1 MNNFNDINHFDADEN
16 FDLKKEFL
24 KYFFYWKYFAIT
36 LVSFFL
42 FGFLYLRYTPKVYQ
56 SNAKIKILD
65 KKETSLEMPT
75 ASDLFAKSKINLEN
89 EIEILKSQPILREVV
104 KNLRLQNSI
113 YQIGDI
119 MNSLTVDYPFDINY
133 KVPIDSI
140 NKSQFKLT
148 ISNTGFEI
156 IDFNKDD
163 LKYSFDGSST
173 FSAKHDLPFDISN
186 FNKGQYIKNN
196 FEGYLIEFNSL
207 DDVVGQLKETI
218 EITRIGKESD
228 VINLSFLST
237 NYEYS
242 NNILN
247 ELIDVF
253 NIDGIQDRQ
262 FIHKRTIDFVNNRY
276 AFLSLELD
284 SIEVVKQLYKIDND
298 LVDLTTNS
306 SISVQKSFKSEEKLF
321 DIETQISITKFLESE
336 LSNIATDL
344 LPANLGIENSEVNS
358 LINEHNKIILE
369 RKKLILSAG
378 INNPSIRQLDDII
391 DVTRLN
397 ITVSL
402 QNYLSQLE
410 SLSLKLSNQ
419 SNIYNTQVSDFPEN
433 EKILRSIERN
443 QQIKEALY
451 LFLLQKREEA
461 EVSYAVTEP
470 SLKIVENAYSDKKPK
485 SPKSSTIYLSAFL
498 LGLILPFGVLYIMF
512 LFDTKLHSKNDL
524 INLNL
529 KSPIIAEIPENDG
542 SLCFVNSKFDRSQV
556 AESFRV
562 LSSNLNFVLKSDL
575 TKGEVI
581 FSTSTVKGE
590 GKTFTAFNLALT
602 YSSLDKKVLLIG
614 ADLRNPQ
621 LHKYLNVDKS
631 ITGLTNYLTNKDK
644 NWRQSLVKFSSKIDC
659 DILLAG
665 AIPPNPTQLLN
676 NGNLEN
682 LIEEA
687 KNEYDFIII
696 DTPPALLVSDTLSIV
711 NLSDLVLYVTRCE
724 YSDLES
730 LNFLKD
736 LEKDGKIKNL
746 ALVIN
751 AVNNSSSYGYSYN
764 YGYGYGYESDQV

>member
-1 MNNFNDINHFDADEN
+1 M
-16 FDLKKEFL
+16 
-24 KYFFYWKYFAIT
+24 
-36 LVSFFL
+36 
-42 FGFLYLRYTPKVYQ
+42 
-56 SNAKIKILD
+56 
-65 KKETSLEMPT
+65 
-75 ASDLFAKSKINLEN
+75 
-89 EIEILKSQPILREVV
+89 
-104 KNLRLQNSI
+104 
-113 YQIGDI
+113 
-119 MNSLTVDYPFDINY
+119 
-133 KVPIDSI
+133 
-140 NKSQFKLT
+140 
-148 ISNTGFEI
+148 
-156 IDFNKDD
+156 
-163 LKYSFDGSST
+163 
-173 FSAKHDLPFDISN
+173 
-186 FNKGQYIKNN
+186 
-196 FEGYLIEFNSL
+196 
-207 DDVVGQLKETI
+207 
-218 EITRIGKESD
+218 
-228 VINLSFLST
+228 
-237 NYEYS
+237 
-242 NNILN
+242 
-247 ELIDVF
+247 
-253 NIDGIQDRQ
+253 
-262 FIHKRTIDFVNNRY
+262 
-276 AFLSLELD
+276 
-284 SIEVVKQLYKIDND
+284 
-298 LVDLTTNS
+298 
-306 SISVQKSFKSEEKLF
+306 
-321 DIETQISITKFLESE
+321 
-336 LSNIATDL
+336 
-344 LPANLGIENSEVNS
+344 
-358 LINEHNKIILE
+358 
-369 RKKLILSAG
+369 
-378 INNPSIRQLDDII
+378 
-391 DVTRLN
+391 
-397 ITVSL
+397 
-402 QNYLSQLE
+402 
-410 SLSLKLSNQ
+410 
-419 SNIYNTQVSDFPEN
+419 
-433 EKILRSIERN
+433 
-443 QQIKEALY
+443 
-451 LFLLQKREEA
+451 
-461 EVSYAVTEP
+461 
-470 SLKIVENAYSDKKPK
+470 
-485 SPKSSTIYLSAFL
+485 SAFL